1 MNIVNKLT
9 LRHMLLNKRRTMVT
23 IAGVIISVA
32 MITSVAILGVSFLDL
47 FKRESIASSGN
58 WHMKF
63 YNAPVSKLEVLKES
77 RYADELLLEHEAG
90 FALLTEQGI
99 TEESSTKKYIHVR
112 EYNAAAFDKLPLK
125 LLDGRLPTNEHEI
138 VVPEHYVKH
147 YSKDGLVIGSTM
159 TITLG
164 QRVQVNE
171 EGEQIFLD
179 QGIGLIVEEGKLLE
193 QFVPERQASYT
204 IVGIIERLD
213 WEYVSS
219 PGYSFLTYL
228 NETDL
233 TGDQLVTASLY
244 SAKPDKGIFQETLR
258 LAEELGTK
266 LFSENSELLRYQF
279 VSSHDGF
286 IMTMYSMLAII
297 MGVIMIGSISL
308 IYNAFGISVADRSR
322 YLGMLASVG
331 ATRRQKRNS
340 VLFEGFVISIISIP
354 LGILAALAGL
364 GITFIVI
371 NSTMKDLLSVSVG
384 LELKLNLW
392 VALLAV
398 AISLITIF
406 LSTWW
411 PAKRASKVSAI
422 DAIRQSQDVKLTCKR
437 VKTSRLIRK
446 LFGLEADIAMKN
458 IKRNKRRYQI
468 TVFSLVISIML
479 FLTVSYLTTAL
490 KTTWFSTSEGINYD
504 LAVFYYDD
512 VEPDVDLLASLEG
525 VKEYNHMDIMYTNV
539 QLPVELLPEQV
550 LKVKYGNGPFNN
562 EKVGMSVFFYEL
574 EDKKLLE
581 LADKAGI
588 KADRLLDP
596 DRPQAIVY
604 NISKFYNPV
613 EKRFIYEAALLKTN
627 DIELQL
633 RALDYIKETNEAGE
647 ESFKEQEIDMGSIEL
662 VGSTET
668 APIGMVHGGQSGPEG
683 VALIISES
691 AMEKLKQHD
700 NMNNYQGAVYMTSN
714 DPNKLEEDIRES
726 QQFDG
731 FHISNK
737 HKNKK
742 QEEAMLFIISVF
754 SYGFISLITLISI
767 ANILNT
773 ISTSIALRKREFA
786 MLRSIGMTEK
796 GFYRMINYESLLY
809 GLKALLY
816 GLPLSFGIMLLIYY
830 SVQSTTV
837 YPFEVP
843 WLSIVIMMVALFAIV
858 GLSMIYSGSKVKKGS
873 IVEAIKQD
881 NL

>member
-47 FKRESIASSGN
+47 FKRESIASIGN

-63 YNAPVSKLEVLKES
+63 YNTPASKLDVLKES
-77 RYADELLLEHEAG
+77 KYADELLLEHEAG
-90 FALLTEQGI
+90 YALLTEQGV
-99 TEESSTKKYIHVR
+99 TEGSSTKKFIHVR
-112 EYNAAAFDKLPLK
+112 EYNTAAFDKLPLK

-138 VVPEHYVKH
+138 VVPEHYVKR
-147 YSKDGLVIGSTM
+147 YSQDGLVIGSTM
-159 TITLG
+159 TMTLG

-179 QGIGLIVEEGKLLE
+179 QGIGLMVEEDKLLE
-193 QFVPERQASYT
+193 QFVPKGQASYT

-228 NETDL
+228 NEANLTD
-233 TGDQLVTASLY
+233 DQLVTASLY
-244 SAKPDKGIFQETLR
+244 SAKPDKGIFQESER
-258 LAEELGTK
+258 LAKELDSKPYTTNGD
-266 LFSENSELLRYQF
+266 LLRYQF
-279 VSSHDGF
+279 VSMNGGF
-286 IMTMYSMLAII
+286 IITMYSLMAIV
-297 MGVIMIGSISL
+297 MGVIIIGSVSL

-340 VLFEGFVISIISIP
+340 VLFEGLVISIISIP

-364 GITFIVI
+364 GITFAAI
-371 NSTMKDLLSVSVG
+371 NSTIKDVLSVSVG
-384 LELKLNLW
+384 LELKMNLGA
-392 VALLAV
+392 ALLAV
-398 AISLITIF
+398 AVSLITIF

-422 DAIRQSQDVKLTCKR
+422 DAIRQSQDVKLTRKQL
-437 VKTSRLIRK
+437 KTSRLIRK
-446 LFGLEADIAMKN
+446 LFGMEADIAMKN

-468 TVFSLVISIML
+468 TVFSLVVSIML

-490 KTTWFSTSEGINYD
+490 KTTVFSTSEGINYD
-504 LAVFYYDD
+504 LKVSYYDAE
-512 VEPDVDLLASLEG
+512 EPNVDMIASLEG
-525 VKEYNHMDIMYTNV
+525 VKEYNQMDIMYTNV

-550 LKVKYGNGPFNN
+550 LKAKFGEDPHN
-562 EKVGMSVFFYEL
+562 ETVGMPVFFYQL
-574 EDKKLLE
+574 EDDKLLE

-588 KADRLLDP
+588 NADRLLDA

-613 EKRFIYEAALLKTN
+613 DKRFVYEAALLKTS

-633 RALDYIKETNEAGE
+633 RALEYIQETNEAGE
-647 ESFKEQEIDMGSIEL
+647 ESVKEQKIDMGSIEL
-662 VGSTET
+662 VGSTKS
-668 APIGMVHGGQSGPEG
+668 APIGMVHGGKSGPEG
-683 VALIISES
+683 VALIVSES
-691 AMEKLKQHD
+691 AMSKLKQHD
-700 NMNNYQGAVYMTSN
+700 NMNKYESGVYLTSD
-714 DPNKLEEDIRES
+714 DPNKLEEDLREIEQLES
-726 QQFDG
+726 FY
-731 FHISNK
+731 ISNK
-737 HKNKK
+737 HKSK
-742 QEEAMLFIISVF
+742 QVDDATLFIVSVF

-816 GLPLSFGIMLLIYY
+816 GLPLSFGIMLLIYN
-830 SVQSTTV
+830 SVQNTTT
-837 YPFEVP
+837 YRFEVP
-843 WLSIVIMMVALFAIV
+843 WFSIVIMIVALFMIV